1 MEIMDILKMRV
12 LRPLL
17 VLLLITM
24 YAITNVSSSYAAEN
38 QATQIND
45 ENLDSAI
52 QSLKQEILNIN
63 NDLSIL
69 ENDFLFP
76 INARITLFVS
86 LDTNEDFDLKSVNVK
101 LDEKIIANHLYSE
114 RELNSLRRGG
124 VQRLYINSLEPGD
137 HELIV
142 QYIGQGRNDRQ
153 FRRASVQNFTK
164 NNNPQYVELKL
175 SQKNSRRQPEFLLKV
190 WE

>member
-1 MEIMDILKMRV
+1 MDILKNR
-12 LRPLL
+12 LLLPLL
-17 VLLLITM
+17 VLVLFTSIT
-24 YAITNVSSSYAAEN
+24 TVSISHAAEESLPSSLTD
-38 QATQIND
+38 Q
-45 ENLDSAI
+45 NLDGAI
-52 QSLKQEILNIN
+52 QAIKQEILNVN

-76 INARITLFVS
+76 INARITIFVS
-86 LDTNEDFDLKSVNVK
+86 LDTNEDFDLKSINIK
-101 LDEKIIANHLYSE
+101 LDEKVIANHLYSE
-114 RELNSLRRGG
+114 RELKSLRRGG

-142 QYIGQGRNDRQ
+142 QYIGQGRNARQ

-164 NNNPQYVELKL
+164 NNNPQYIELKL

>member
-1 MEIMDILKMRV
+1 MDVLKFRF
-12 LRPLL
+12 LLPLF
-17 VLLLITM
+17 VLLLITTFTS
-24 YAITNVSSSYAAEN
+24 ISLTLAAKTPLTDN
-38 QATQIND
+38 
-45 ENLDSAI
+45 NLDSEI
-52 QSLKQEILNIN
+52 QSLKQDILDIN

-76 INARITLFVS
+76 INARITIFVS
-86 LDTNEDFDLKSVNVK
+86 LDTNEDFDLKSINIK
-101 LDEKIIANHLYSE
+101 LDEKVISNYIYSE
-114 RELNSLRRGG
+114 RELKSLRRGG

-142 QYIGQGRNDRQ
+142 QYIGQGRNARQ

-164 NNNPQYVELKL
+164 SNNPQYVELKL
-175 SQKNSRRQPEFLLKV
+175 SQKNSRRQPEFILKV

>member
-1 MEIMDILKMRV
+1 MKIMELLKNRLLMPLFILF
-12 LRPLL
+12 
-17 VLLLITM
+17 LILSG
-24 YAITNVSSSYAAEN
+24 ANISSNIAAEE
-38 QATQIND
+38 QLIQLND

-76 INARITLFVS
+76 INARITIFVS
-86 LDTNEDFDLKSVNVK
+86 LDTNEDFDLKSVKIK
-101 LDEKIIANHLYSE
+101 LDEKIIANHIYSE

-124 VQRLYINSLEPGD
+124 VQRLYINSLEPGE
-137 HELIV
+137 HELV
-142 QYIGQGRNDRQ
+142 VHYIGQGRNARQ

>member
-1 MEIMDILKMRV
+1 MDILKNR
-12 LRPLL
+12 LLLPLFVL
-17 VLLLITM
+17 VLFSSLIN
-24 YAITNVSSSYAAEN
+24 ASISHAADDS
-38 QATQIND
+38 ATSLSDQ
-45 ENLDSAI
+45 NLDGAI
-52 QSLKQEILNIN
+52 QALKQEILNIN

-76 INARITLFVS
+76 INARITIFVS
-86 LDTNEDFDLKSVNVK
+86 LDTNEDFDLKSVNIK
-101 LDEKIIANHLYSE
+101 LDEKVIANHLYSE
-114 RELNSLRRGG
+114 RELKSLRRGG

-142 QYIGQGRNDRQ
+142 QYIGQGRNARQ